1 MNSIVSLRSS
11 IRFVLLI
18 GVLFFFSG
26 CFEILEEIT
35 LKSNGSGTFT
45 YTVNMSQSKAKL
57 ASIMALDSV
66 DGHKVPKQ
74 NDIIDQIKKAQKTLQ
89 GISGIS
95 NVAPTWDFTNYI
107 FVMKFDFNNT
117 TTLNQALL
125 TLAQTMTKDKDK
137 AKVPAS
143 ISAFAFANNVFSR
156 KNEYNSK
163 AEIDK
168 LKSKDVDIL
177 KTSSYTCIYRFDSE
191 VKSCS
196 NTDAKISSNKKNVML
211 KLNMLE
217 LLKGDKKIQNT
228 ITLN

>member
-1 MNSIVSLRSS
+1 MKSLLSLRHSL
-11 IRFVLLI
+11 RFLI
-18 GVLFFFSG
+18 LGCMLFGFSG
-26 CFEILEEIT
+26 CFEILEEVT
-35 LKSNGSGTFT
+35 MKSNGSGTFT

-57 ASIMALDSV
+57 ASVMALDSV

-74 NDIIDQIKKAQKTLQ
+74 NDVIDQIKKAQKTLQ
-89 GISGIS
+89 GISGIT

-117 TTLNQALL
+117 ATLNHALL

-137 AKVPAS
+137 SKVPS
-143 ISAFAFANNVFSR
+143 TISAFAYASNVFSR

-168 LKSKDVDIL
+168 LKQKDLDIL
-177 KTSSYTCIYRFDSE
+177 KTSTYTCIYRFESE

-196 NTDAKISSNKKNVML
+196 NADAKISSNKKNVML